1 MKNETNLSEQEPVKS
16 NFENAQNFLSQIME
30 FGAPLL
36 DQHFQIKKDA
46 MEIERLKYANNLQQR
61 RQAPVRPAPMP
72 EPVVNYSNQ
81 IKIIEDWIDSKKE
94 TENFDKLLAMY
105 HNSATLDQF
114 KELLKQNDEDLLNEL
129 NAL

>member
-1 MKNETNLSEQEPVKS
+1 
-16 NFENAQNFLSQIME
+16 
-30 FGAPLL
+30 
-36 DQHFQIKKDA
+36 
-46 MEIERLKYANNLQQR
+46 MEIERLKFANNLQQR
-61 RQAPVRPAPMP
+61 RPAPVRPAPMP

-114 KELLKQNDEDLLNEL
+114 KELLKQNDEDLLMEL